1 MHYYLHHL
9 IRHNAV
15 PFKFFLAA
23 SWISKICLS
32 PVLMNMLSAGCNG
45 LMNRTASPDAN
56 AFTSVAVKL
65 TFLLGFRINEKLR
78 ITDWLLRYLR
88 PSHNLLVAMLSGVT
102 STGYWSGPDVEP
114 FCTDDINPSLYKPS
128 AIWRCNRLKGMDV
141 VAALTFVQFF
151 IWLHKCAKWTYDMI
165 VQSKWKIFVAI

>member
-1 MHYYLHHL
+1 
-9 IRHNAV
+9 
-15 PFKFFLAA
+15 
-23 SWISKICLS
+23 
-32 PVLMNMLSAGCNG
+32 
-45 LMNRTASPDAN
+45 
-56 AFTSVAVKL
+56 
-65 TFLLGFRINEKLR
+65 
-78 ITDWLLRYLR
+78 
-88 PSHNLLVAMLSGVT
+88 MLSGVT

-165 VQSKWKIFVAI
+165 VQSK